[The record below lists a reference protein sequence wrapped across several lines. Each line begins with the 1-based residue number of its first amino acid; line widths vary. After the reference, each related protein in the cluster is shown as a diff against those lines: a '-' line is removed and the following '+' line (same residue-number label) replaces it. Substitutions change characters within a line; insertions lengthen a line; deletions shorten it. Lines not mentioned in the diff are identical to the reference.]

1 MNPSRT
7 KLTYALLFV
16 VGFLTVCPVVM
27 LVLGSFSEGLT
38 AFGTFTVD
46 KYVDAYT
53 DPGLLEVML
62 NTVAFVLGS
71 SILATV
77 LALFLAYLNT
87 RTDIPFK
94 GLFRVLSIVPMM
106 IPHLLFSVTWV
117 LLLNPSNGMINIV
130 LQNAFSLERAPFDIY
145 SLQGMILV
153 EALLDLPVAYLII
166 APAMASFDVA
176 LEESSRVFGAGTW
189 RTIVRITLPVLRPA
203 ILAALIL
210 GVVRSLASFA
220 VPQVLGM
227 PGRVRVLATYLY
239 EMIALG
245 FATDYGKAAAV
256 GMSVLATSVTLIVVY
271 RALTAESEKYVTISS
286 RGYRPTVVELKG
298 ARIPLFT
305 VVAALSLMMVVLPVA
320 VLLYTSF
327 VPYTMV
333 PSARA
338 FSAMSFK
345 HWIDVL
351 QDPISLL
358 ALKNSLFLAVVG
370 ATLGVV
376 LSIFVAYVIVKVK
389 SRASGVLESLSYLS
403 FSFPGIVIGVGFMW
417 FFVYTPLYATI
428 WALLIGYIATYLPY
442 GIRPLASAFVQVHA
456 HLEESSLVCGAS
468 PLTTMRRIIVPLL
481 IPGIVSAWILMASM
495 FVRELTLSVVLSRP
509 GTEVL
514 AVQILRFA
522 DDGLWGRL
530 SALGIIMILIS
541 TTLVL
546 LATFVGSRF
555 KIKEGSDKHVAAPAI
570 AVAKGV
576 AQPA

>member
-1 MNPSRT
+1 MDQSRS
-7 KLTYALLFV
+7 KLTFSLVIV

-27 LVLGSFSEGLT
+27 LALGSVSEGLT
-38 AFGTFTVD
+38 AFGDFTPD
-46 KYVDAYT
+46 KYIKAYT
-53 DPGLLEVML
+53 DPALLDVMV
-62 NTVAFVLGS
+62 NTVIFVLGS
-71 SILATV
+71 SVLATV

-94 GLFRVLSIVPMM
+94 FLFKVLSIIPMM
-106 IPHLLFSVTWV
+106 IPHLLFSVSWA
-117 LLLNPSNGMINIV
+117 LLLNPSNGMINTV
-130 LQNAFSLERAPFDIY
+130 LKGALSLESAPFNIY
-145 SLQGMILV
+145 TLQGMILV
-153 EALLDLPVAYLII
+153 EALLDLPIAYLII

-189 RTIVRITLPVLRPA
+189 RTLLRVTLPILRPA
-203 ILAALIL
+203 ILAAFVL

-220 VPQVLGM
+220 VPSVLGM
-227 PGRVRVLATYLY
+227 PGRVNVLATHLY
-239 EMIALG
+239 EMISLG

-256 GMSVLATSVTLIVVY
+256 GMSVLATSVTLIYVY
-271 RALTAESEKYVTISS
+271 RALTAESDKYVTISS
-286 RGYRPTVVELKG
+286 RGYRPAVIELG
-298 ARIPLFT
+298 RARIPLFT
-305 VVAALSLMMVVLPVA
+305 IVAVLSLFMIVLPVA

-338 FSAMSFK
+338 FSLMSLK
-345 HWIDVL
+345 HWSDVL
-351 QDPISLL
+351 QDPLSLL
-358 ALKNSLFLAVVG
+358 ALKNSLFLALAG

-376 LSIFVAYVIVKVK
+376 LSIFVGYAIVKVK
-389 SRASGVLESLSYLS
+389 TRASGLLESLSFLS

-417 FFVYTPLYATI
+417 FFVQTPLYATI

-442 GIRPLASAFVQVHA
+442 GVRPMASAFVQVHA

-468 PLTTMRRIIVPLL
+468 YLTTMRRIIVPLL
-481 IPGIVSAWILMASM
+481 IPGIVSAWILMATM

-522 DDGLWGRL
+522 DDGLWGKL

-541 TTLVL
+541 TSLVVLATLVG
-546 LATFVGSRF
+546 ARF
-555 KIKEGSDKHVAAPAI
+555 RTVEG
-570 AVAKGV
+570 GG
-576 AQPA
+576 